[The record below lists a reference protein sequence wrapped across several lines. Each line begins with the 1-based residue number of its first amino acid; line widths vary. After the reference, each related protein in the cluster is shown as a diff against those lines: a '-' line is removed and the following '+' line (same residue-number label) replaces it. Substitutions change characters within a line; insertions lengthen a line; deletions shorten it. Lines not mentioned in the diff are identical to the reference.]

1 MKFRY
6 VLVVMLAVFLFN
18 SIHMFVGSVNIN
30 KGLKKKYDETIKIV
44 EQNKVDKE
52 IYVKKEQ
59 ELQELK
65 EKNKDKIS
73 RYEEVVKWNE
83 EVKQYLD

>member
-6 VLVVMLAVFLFN
+6 VLVVVLVVFLFN

-30 KGLKKKYDETIKIV
+30 KGLRKKYDETIKV
-44 EQNKVDKE
+44 AEQNKADKE

-65 EKNKDKIS
+65 EKNKEKIVK
-73 RYEEVVKWNE
+73 YEEVVKWNE